1 MATEAP
7 PPPPSSSP
15 SSSPPSPPVTAAT
28 STSSSPQSSSGA
40 VTGAGAGTAATSP
53 NTHSPAPIPPPVP
66 VETHPN
72 RAGLK
77 PPPPR
82 RVLTDPNRLAPEDAY
97 HTHSPPRFRPL
108 ITNNH
113 AANLRLPAAVAALRP
128 PPAVPGAEPR
138 RVKEVRRRLGS
149 SRRRQKGVWKK
160 LLWVKQSYP
169 DNYTDTETFLDHLQR
184 NPRLRPYD
192 FWPLVADSTVIVQHV
207 CSVVIFVCCFSGI
220 FQERIS
226 PVSVVGWGSIC
237 TILGWGLWDFWIGK
251 EQGEASRLSLMGD
264 IAGGDTASISGS
276 SISSVKAPNYD
287 TNQKENHIR
296 GLGLRVSTTNLD
308 FQQLRR
314 RSTGLSTFSTHSHS
328 ASACSLHSGNSP
340 QSPHS
345 PISPAASINPA
356 NGSLPFPSY
365 HSSTHHH
372 PPLTTSHT
380 TAIISPRNRQRL
392 ATAKSAL
399 LIFCALLGLSPIL
412 KSLTKS
418 TTSDSIWAMS
428 CWLMVINIFFFDY
441 SSNSGGSGAGGGSE
455 SGAAAKFPA
464 SLSTNAAVMASTVL
478 ASRLKSTTHV
488 FSLTL
493 FSIEVFG
500 LFPVFRRHLRAIS
513 WRGHVLLTVSLVVS
527 AGAAVGITLRGGF
540 MSAILGVIIGGLS
553 TALVMG
559 GCSWWL
565 ISLQKYKNVVAGP
578 WDPARPVLRRHWD

>member
-1 MATEAP
+1 MATQAP
-7 PPPPSSSP
+7 HPPSFPSSSSP
-15 SSSPPSPPVTAAT
+15 SPPLTAAT
-28 STSSSPQSSSGA
+28 STSSLPQSPSRAAGGAAA
-40 VTGAGAGTAATSP
+40 VTTAPLA
-53 NTHSPAPIPPPVP
+53 HSPAAIPPPVP

-97 HTHSPPRFRPL
+97 YAHSPPRFRPL
-108 ITNNH
+108 VTNNH

-138 RVKEVRRRLGS
+138 RAKEARKRVGS
-149 SRRRQKGVWKK
+149 SRRRQKGAWKK

-237 TILGWGLWDFWIGK
+237 TILGWGLWDFWVGK
-251 EQGEASRLSLMGD
+251 EQEESAQLALMGD
-264 IAGGDTASISGS
+264 VAGGDAASTS
-276 SISSVKAPNYD
+276 SSSTSSVKASNYD
-287 TNQKENHIR
+287 RTQKENQIP
-296 GLGLRVSTTNLD
+296 GLGLRLSTSNLD
-308 FQQLRR
+308 CRQLRR
-314 RSTGLSTFSTHSHS
+314 HSTGLSTISTHSLS

-345 PISPAASINPA
+345 PMSPITPINTT
-356 NGSLPFPSY
+356 NGSLHFPSY
-365 HSSTHHH
+365 HSSNHYHH
-372 PPLTTSHT
+372 PQPSTNSTTT
-380 TAIISPRNRQRL
+380 LLSPRNRQRL

-441 SSNSGGSGAGGGSE
+441 SSNSGGSGAGGSSE
-455 SGAAAKFPA
+455 SGAAAAKFPA

-513 WRGHVLLTVSLVVS
+513 WWGHVLLTVSLVVIAS
-527 AGAAVGITLRGGF
+527 AAVGITLWGGY
-540 MSAILGVIIGGLS
+540 MSAILGVFIGGLS

>member
-1 MATEAP
+1 MATQAP
-7 PPPPSSSP
+7 LPSAPSPSSP
-15 SSSPPSPPVTAAT
+15 SPPETAAI
-28 STSSSPQSSSGA
+28 STESPSGE
-40 VTGAGAGTAATSP
+40 VAGAAPEPGTVATSRP
-53 NTHSPAPIPPPVP
+53 APSPAPIPPPVP

-82 RVLTDPNRLAPEDAY
+82 RVPTDPNRLAPEDAY
-97 HTHSPPRFRPL
+97 YAHSPPRFRPHVV
-108 ITNNH
+108 NNH

-138 RVKEVRRRLGS
+138 RVKDGRRRLGS
-149 SRRRQKGVWKK
+149 SRRRSKGAWKK

-207 CSVVIFVCCFSGI
+207 CSVVIFACCFSGI

-237 TILGWGLWDFWIGK
+237 TILGWVLWDFWVGK
-251 EQGEASRLSLMGD
+251 EQEEEARLSLMGD
-264 IAGGDTASISGS
+264 VAGGDAASVSGS
-276 SISSVKAPNYD
+276 STSSVRGGNFER
-287 TNQKENHIR
+287 NLKENHAP
-296 GLGLRVSTTNLD
+296 GLGLRLSTTNLD
-308 FQQLRR
+308 SRQLRR
-314 RSTGLSTFSTHSHS
+314 RSTGLSTLSTHSNS
-328 ASACSLHSGNSP
+328 ASACSHYSGNSP
-340 QSPHS
+340 HS
-345 PISPAASINPA
+345 PNSPLSPLTPINPS
-356 NGSLPFPSY
+356 NGSAQFPSY
-365 HSSTHHH
+365 PSSNHYHHSLH
-372 PPLTTSHT
+372 PTTN
-380 TAIISPRNRQRL
+380 TATLSPRNRQRL
-392 ATAKSAL
+392 ETAKSAL

-441 SSNSGGSGAGGGSE
+441 SSNSGGGGTGASSE
-455 SGAAAKFPA
+455 SGATAAKFPA

-513 WRGHVLLTVSLVVS
+513 WRGHVLLTVLLVLS
-527 AGAAVGITLRGGF
+527 ASAAVGITLRGGY
-540 MSAILGVIIGGLS
+540 MSAILGMFVGGIS

-565 ISLQKYKNVVAGP
+565 ISLQKYKNVVTGP

>member
-1 MATEAP
+1 MATEAS
-7 PPPPSSSP
+7 PPPSSP
-15 SSSPPSPPVTAAT
+15 
-28 STSSSPQSSSGA
+28 TSSSPSPVVTAASSAPSSQSSSGA
-40 VTGAGAGTAATSP
+40 GAGAGAAAAASP
-53 NTHSPAPIPPPVP
+53 APLPAPIPPPVP

-82 RVLTDPNRLAPEDAY
+82 RVLTDPNRLAPQDAFY
-97 HTHSPPRFRPL
+97 TNSPPRPRPL
-108 ITNNH
+108 VANNH
-113 AANLRLPAAVAALRP
+113 AASLRLPAAVAALRP

-138 RVKEVRRRLGS
+138 RVKEARRRLGS

-226 PVSVVGWGSIC
+226 PVSVVGWGSIG
-237 TILGWGLWDFWIGK
+237 TILGWGLWDFWVGK
-251 EQGEASRLSLMGD
+251 EQEEAARLSLMGD
-264 IAGGDTASISGS
+264 VAGGDALSTSGS
-276 SISSVKAPNYD
+276 SVSSIKAPNYD
-287 TNQKENHIR
+287 SNQKENQTP
-296 GLGLRVSTTNLD
+296 GLGLQVSTTNLD
-308 FQQLRR
+308 YQQLRR
-314 RSTGLSTFSTHSHS
+314 RSTGLSTLSAHSYS

-345 PISPAASINPA
+345 PISPLAPSNLA
-356 NGSLPFPSY
+356 NGSLHFPSD
-365 HSSTHHH
+365 HSSNHYHH
-372 PPLTTSHT
+372 PLPSTTNNT
-380 TAIISPRNRQRL
+380 TALLSPRNRQRL

-441 SSNSGGSGAGGGSE
+441 SSNSGGSGTGGSTE

-500 LFPVFRRHLRAIS
+500 LFPVFS
-513 WRGHVLLTVSLVVS
+513 SPS
-527 AGAAVGITLRGGF
+527 AGDFLAGSRVADGF
-540 MSAILGVIIGGLS
+540 ASRK
-553 TALVMG
+553 
-559 GCSWWL
+559 C
-565 ISLQKYKNVVAGP
+565 
-578 WDPARPVLRRHWD
+578 

>member
-1 MATEAP
+1 MATQAP
-7 PPPPSSSP
+7 PPPASP
-15 SSSPPSPPVTAAT
+15 SPPPSPPVTEGI
-28 STSSSPQSSSGA
+28 STSSPRLPSGG
-40 VTGAGAGTAATSP
+40 VTGTGTISTSP
-53 NTHSPAPIPPPVP
+53 PAHPPAPIPPPVP

-72 RAGLK
+72 RTGLK

-97 HTHSPPRFRPL
+97 YAHSPPRFRSVV
-108 ITNNH
+108 TNNH
-113 AANLRLPAAVAALRP
+113 AAHLRLPAAVAALRP

-138 RVKEVRRRLGS
+138 RAKEARRRFG
-149 SRRRQKGVWKK
+149 SRRRRPKGAWKK

-207 CSVVIFVCCFSGI
+207 CSVVLFVCCFSGI

-237 TILGWGLWDFWIGK
+237 TILGWGLWDFWVGK
-251 EQGEASRLSLMGD
+251 EQEEEARLSSIGD
-264 IAGGDTASISGS
+264 VAGGDTASISGS
-276 SISSVKAPNYD
+276 STGSVKATND
-287 TNQKENHIR
+287 DRNQKENQIPSND
-296 GLGLRVSTTNLD
+296 LRLSTSNLD
-308 FQQLRR
+308 CQQLRR
-314 RSTGLSTFSTHSHS
+314 HNTGLSTLSAHSHS

-340 QSPHS
+340 QSPNS
-345 PISPAASINPA
+345 PMSPFTPINPS
-356 NGSLPFPSY
+356 NGSLHFPN
-365 HSSTHHH
+365 HCHH
-372 PPLTTSHT
+372 PQHSTNNGSTL
-380 TAIISPRNRQRL
+380 SPRNRQRL
-392 ATAKSAL
+392 ETAKSAL

-441 SSNSGGSGAGGGSE
+441 SSNSGGSGTGGSGE
-455 SGAAAKFPA
+455 SGATAAKFPA

-513 WRGHVLLTVSLVVS
+513 WRGHVLLTVSLVIIAS
-527 AGAAVGITLRGGF
+527 AAVGITLRGGY
-540 MSAILGVIIGGLS
+540 MSAILGIFIGSFS